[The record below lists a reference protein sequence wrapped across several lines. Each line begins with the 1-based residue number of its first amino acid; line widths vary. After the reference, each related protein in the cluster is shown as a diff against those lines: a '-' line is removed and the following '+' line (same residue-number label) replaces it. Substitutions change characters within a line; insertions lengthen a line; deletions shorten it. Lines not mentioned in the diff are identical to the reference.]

1 MYSNNL
7 DKYEYLTGDDLCH
20 KPSTVVQAKFEYS
33 PLGKIFNKGLDKDD
47 KQEGLFKR
55 IKNIEKSQSSNSNN
69 SSSPRSESSEK
80 TLVIYDKD
88 EDEDENE
95 KIDRDLYQSSIEGMK
110 GLKLPGEI
118 ESKDEKSQMYLE
130 NNINKIRNNF
140 HKIYNKYQRF
150 FKHTTAKGKKTV
162 LTTNCFH
169 LKLKVLI
176 FLRDMMLCTII

>member
-7 DKYEYLTGDDLCH
+7 DKYEYFTDEDLCH

-33 PLGKIFNKGLDKDD
+33 SLGKIFNKGLDKDD

-55 IKNIEKSQSSNSNN
+55 IKNIEKSQSSNNN
-69 SSSPRSESSEK
+69 SLSSPRSESSEK

-95 KIDRDLYQSSIEGMK
+95 KTHRDLYQSSIEGMK

-118 ESKDEKSQMYLE
+118 ESKDEKSQMYLK
-130 NNINKIRNNF
+130 NNLNKIRNNF
-140 HKIYNKYQRF
+140 PKIYNKYQRF
-150 FKHTTAKGKKTV
+150 LSILLLKKKKQYRLPTA
-162 LTTNCFH
+162 F
-169 LKLKVLI
+169 I
-176 FLRDMMLCTII
+176 